1 MKEWQ
6 RKLVDFV
13 RGWCP
18 KIKEPKTSYFSLTR
32 TLKIK
37 EVMRKNVLLT
47 AVVVITTMATM
58 LILASLHL
66 SYPATPPLKQN
77 IYTKTFTDWGQL
89 VSLDVIVYYE
99 TEEDGTWL
107 ASYYG
112 YKDYNVTVLVKPT
125 FINTSA
131 LSMVR
136 ILYYYVRPPYFSAL
150 PVYHH
155 LVECHPASATPLD
168 YGIDLNPYWTNNTT
182 WIAASGTAQPA
193 VVNLKRFSPSL
204 EYAPFSYHFVLRSI
218 QTDGT
223 REIFVAD
230 DTIRIPLEASIK

>member
-6 RKLVDFV
+6 RKIVDML

-18 KIKEPKTSYFSLTR
+18 KVKEPKTSHFSLVR

-37 EVMRKNVLLT
+37 EVMRKNILLT
-47 AVVVITTMATM
+47 TVVVIAAMATM
-58 LILASLHL
+58 LILASLYL
-66 SYPATPPLKQN
+66 SYPVAPPLKQN
-77 IYTKTFTDWGQL
+77 IYTKTFTDSRNL

-112 YKDYNVTVLVKPT
+112 YKEYNVTVLVKPT

-136 ILYYYVRPPYFSAL
+136 ILYYEVSPPYFSAL
-150 PVYHH
+150 TVYHH
-155 LVECHPASATPLD
+155 LIKYHGGSATPLD
-168 YGIDLNPYWTNNTT
+168 YGIDLNPYWTNNTS
-182 WIAASGTAQPA
+182 WIAAIGTVRPA
-193 VVNLKRFSPSL
+193 VVNLKPFSPSL
-204 EYAPFSYHFVLRSI
+204 EYAPFSYHFVLRSV

-223 REIFVAD
+223 REIFAAD
-230 DTIRIPLEASIK
+230 DTIIIPLVASIK